1 MTNLDPMIFIYEV
14 LGLSDEEMR
23 ILEQS
28 ARFAKQASILARHT
42 GIRPHSLP
50 RILRRLEKRHLIT
63 KSGHGRKQGH
73 WRSNMTRI
81 LQAFRNECLRQR
93 RSLKGRRP

>member
-1 MTNLDPMIFIYEV
+1 MNHPDPMKFIYEV
-14 LGLSDEEMR
+14 LDLSDEEMR

-28 ARFAKQASILARHT
+28 ARFAKKASILARHA
-42 GIRPHSLP
+42 RMRSHSMP
-50 RILRRLEKRHLIT
+50 RILRRLEKRHLVVR
-63 KSGHGRKQGH
+63 SGHGHKQVH

-93 RSLKGRRP
+93 RSAKAKQS

>member
-1 MTNLDPMIFIYEV
+1 MDHPDPMIFIYEV

-50 RILRRLEKRHLIT
+50 CILRRLEKRHLVV
-63 KSGHGRKQGH
+63 KSGRGRKTGA
-73 WRSNMTRI
+73 
-81 LQAFRNECLRQR
+81 LAV
-93 RSLKGRRP
+93 KYGRDPSSVP